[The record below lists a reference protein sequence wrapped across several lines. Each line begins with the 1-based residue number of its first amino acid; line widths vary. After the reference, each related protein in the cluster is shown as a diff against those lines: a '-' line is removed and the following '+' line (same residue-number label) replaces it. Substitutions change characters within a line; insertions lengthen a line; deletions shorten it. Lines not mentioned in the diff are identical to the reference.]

1 MGDASRERIWE
12 DRSGDRW
19 KSGRVEGTCVKMGRN
34 GRKMRTGEVGGG
46 TGVGKDRTQE
56 QAAAS
61 HAVPL
66 HKWEKVAL
74 SQNAAICRKNLPN
87 MLTLFDQDLL
97 LPSAEKPITM
107 TMYPSPHMEG

>member
-1 MGDASRERIWE
+1 MTGMGDASRERIWE

-66 HKWEKVAL
+66 HKWEKVP
-74 SQNAAICRKNLPN
+74 K
-87 MLTLFDQDLL
+87 M
-97 LPSAEKPITM
+97 LPSVGKIFPTC
-107 TMYPSPHMEG
+107 